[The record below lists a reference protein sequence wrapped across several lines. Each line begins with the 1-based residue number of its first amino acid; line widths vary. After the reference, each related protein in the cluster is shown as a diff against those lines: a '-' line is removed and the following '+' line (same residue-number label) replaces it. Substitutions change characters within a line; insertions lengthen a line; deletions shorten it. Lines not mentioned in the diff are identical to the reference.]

1 MNEAGSI
8 IYAGRTIDFSIA
20 RSDAARL
27 SITVEPDL
35 SVRVVAP
42 KVRSLTEVIGRVR
55 RRGAWI
61 VRQLEDLER
70 FFPKQ
75 PPRRYVSGESHRYL
89 GRQYRL
95 KVQGADGPS
104 AVKLKGAYIHVA
116 ANVPQDAEEVK
127 SLLDDWYRRHARVVF
142 EACVAEAIDRH
153 RRHGLRCERL
163 RIQTMKS
170 RWGSYT
176 ASGTI
181 LLNPALIMAPRACI
195 EYVVIHELCHSVV
208 PHHGPKFEALLTR
221 CLPDWRDRKARLEAV
236 CHG

>member
-1 MNEAGSI
+1 MSETGSI
-8 IYAGRTIDFSIA
+8 TYAGRTIGFTVT

-35 SVRVVAP
+35 AVRVVAP
-42 KVRSLTEVIGRVR
+42 KVHSLPEVIGRVR

-61 VRQLEDLER
+61 VRQLNDLER
-70 FFPKQ
+70 FLPKQ

-95 KVQGADGPS
+95 KVQRAEGRS
-104 AVKLKGAYIHVA
+104 TVKLKGAYIQVA
-116 ANVPQDAEEVK
+116 TNDPENAEEVK
-127 SLLDDWYRRHARVVF
+127 SLLDAWYRQHARIVF
-142 EACVAEAIDRH
+142 AACLAEAIELH

-163 RIQTMKS
+163 RLQAMKT

-176 ASGTI
+176 SSGAI

-195 EYVVIHELCHSVV
+195 EYVVVHELCHSVV
-208 PHHGPKFEALLTR
+208 PNHGPKFEQLLTR
-221 CLPDWRDRKARLEAV
+221 CLPDWRERKARLEASR
-236 CHG
+236 H

>member
-8 IYAGRTIDFSIA
+8 TYAGRTIDFTVT

-42 KVRSLTEVIGRVR
+42 KVHSLTEVIGRVR

-61 VRQLEDLER
+61 VRQLNDLER
-70 FFPKQ
+70 FLPKQ

-95 KVQGADGPS
+95 KVQKADGPC

-116 ANVPQDAEEVK
+116 ATAQDDADEVK
-127 SLLDDWYRRHARVVF
+127 SLLDDWYRQHARVVF
-142 EACVAEAIDRH
+142 EAYVAEAIDRH

-163 RIQTMKS
+163 RLQAMKT

-221 CLPDWRDRKARLEAV
+221 CLPDWRERKARLEASRY
-236 CHG
+236 G

>member
-8 IYAGRTIDFSIA
+8 TYAGRTIDFSIT

-42 KVRSLTEVIGRVR
+42 KVHSLTEVIGRVR

-61 VRQLEDLER
+61 VRQLIDLER
-70 FFPKQ
+70 FLPKQ
-75 PPRRYVSGESHRYL
+75 PPRRYVSGESYRYL

-95 KVQGADGPS
+95 KVQRADGPPT
-104 AVKLKGAYIHVA
+104 VKLKGAYIHVA
-116 ANVPQDAEEVK
+116 AAAPDDADEVK
-127 SLLDDWYRRHARVVF
+127 ALLDAWYRQHARVVF
-142 EACVAEAIDRH
+142 EACLAEAIERH

-163 RIQTMKS
+163 RLQAMKT

-195 EYVVIHELCHSVV
+195 EYVVIHELCHSVL

-221 CLPDWRDRKARLEAV
+221 CLPDWRERKARLETTR
-236 CHG
+236 HG

>member
-1 MNEAGSI
+1 MKETGSI
-8 IYAGRTIDFSIA
+8 AFAGRSIDFTVT

-35 SVRVVAP
+35 TVRVVAP
-42 KVRSLTEVIGRVR
+42 RIHSLPAVIVRVR

-61 VRQLEDLER
+61 VRQLDDLER
-70 FFPKQ
+70 FLPKQ

-95 KVQGADGPS
+95 KVQRAEGPP

-116 ANVPQDAEEVK
+116 ANDPEDAGEVK
-127 SLLDDWYRRHARVVF
+127 SLLDDWYRRHAMVVF
-142 EACVAEAIDRH
+142 EACLTEAIERH
-153 RRHGLRCERL
+153 RRHGLRCERVRL
-163 RIQTMKS
+163 QAMKT

-181 LLNPALIMAPRACI
+181 LLNPALITAPRACI

-221 CLPDWRDRKARLEAV
+221 CLPDWRERKARLEAMMA
-236 CHG
+236 

>member
-1 MNEAGSI
+1 MSEAGSI
-8 IYAGRTIDFSIA
+8 TFAGRTIGFTVT
-20 RSDAARL
+20 RSEAARL

-42 KVRSLTEVIGRVR
+42 KVHSLAEVIGRVR

-61 VRQLEDLER
+61 VRQLDDLER
-70 FFPKQ
+70 FLPRQ

-95 KVQGADGPS
+95 KVQKAEGRPG
-104 AVKLKGAYIHVA
+104 VKLKGAYIHVA
-116 ANVPQDAEEVK
+116 ANAPEDADEVK
-127 SLLDDWYRRHARVVF
+127 SLLDDWYRQQARLVF

-163 RIQTMKS
+163 RIQAMKT

-181 LLNPALIMAPRACI
+181 LLNPALIMAPKVCI
-195 EYVVIHELCHSVV
+195 EYVVVHELCHSVF

-221 CLPDWRDRKARLEAV
+221 CLPDWRERKARLDSRP
-236 CHG
+236 